1 MVTSGTASMQR
12 ASSFREL
19 CVFPSLR
26 AATDMAGPGGSAAVE
41 RYSRPAA
48 QCGSAQHRRSQGRRP
63 GTPVRPRLYGR
74 AELPT
79 AKSARRGPSRRG
91 PPSRASP
98 VPPRNPDLA
107 QPRDPPGRTSPAT
120 QRLVMLRIAG
130 RDRITKIWT
139 APLAQHRAA
148 IAVHGR
154 VRGWPSRDL
163 GNCWPLGGSPAS
175 STCGVSPAYL
185 CIAVLN

>member
-130 RDRITKIWT
+130 RDRITKSGRHRWPST
-139 APLAQHRAA
+139 EPPLPYMGGYAGGRQGTLAIAGRSAALRPAQH
-148 IAVHGR
+148 VG
-154 VRGWPSRDL
+154 SRL
-163 GNCWPLGGSPAS
+163 HIYAS
-175 STCGVSPAYL
+175 QS
-185 CIAVLN
+185 